1 MAFTKIFPLLF
12 IDPANTKL
20 PIEISIGATSP
31 VRNEL
36 LTEVSAIY
44 QDETRLRETLTT
56 LYQQTKSYA
65 ETYGAL
71 TKEKGKAKGKSS
83 S

>member
-1 MAFTKIFPLLF
+1 VADNLIK
-12 IDPANTKL
+12 K
-20 PIEISIGATSP
+20 EP
-31 VRNEL
+31 VRKTQVILRPQLDEL